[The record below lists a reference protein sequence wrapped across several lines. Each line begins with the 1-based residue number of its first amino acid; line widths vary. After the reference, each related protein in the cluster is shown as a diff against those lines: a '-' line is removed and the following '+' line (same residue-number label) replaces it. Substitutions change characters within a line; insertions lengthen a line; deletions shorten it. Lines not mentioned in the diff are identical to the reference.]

1 MSVIFSGIQPSG
13 ELTIGNYLGA
23 LRNFL
28 TFQDDHECFYCIV
41 NQHAITVPQDPK
53 DLIHNTRSLAALY
66 LAVGLDPN
74 KVTLFV
80 QSEVPAHAQ
89 LGWILTTLS
98 SIGELERMTQYKDKA
113 AKQGETIPAGLLTY
127 PPLMAADILLYQ
139 TNYVPVGDDQR
150 QHIELTR
157 DLAQRFNFKYGEVFT
172 NKENE

>member
-28 TFQDDHECFYCIV
+28 TFQDDHDCFYCIV

-74 KVTLFV
+74 KVTFICAIRSTCSCAV
-80 QSEVPAHAQ
+80 
-89 LGWILTTLS
+89 
-98 SIGELERMTQYKDKA
+98 
-113 AKQGETIPAGLLTY
+113 GL
-127 PPLMAADILLYQ
+127 D
-139 TNYVPVGDDQR
+139 
-150 QHIELTR
+150 
-157 DLAQRFNFKYGEVFT
+157 FNNLKFHR
-172 NKENE
+172 